1 MPSSVTLNSSF
12 LVASILLNKIANYVE
27 ICQRQLAI
35 FQNNFKPCHKSTSST
50 GKSLSAL
57 GLKVQNLVSSGPLLG
72 GDLEIGAMIA
82 SKKVAAVFFFTD
94 PLSSHPHEADIA
106 SLNRIC
112 CVHDVMFAN
121 NPSSAQSL
129 VFSLEY
135 SAFCSS
141 RPAGTVDV
149 VDSDIVQRYQCGQQ
163 KVIAKVVENSTNM
176 PSRIKHQ

>member
-1 MPSSVTLNSSF
+1 MLRFVKDHLSFFSTAELVT
-12 LVASILLNKIANYVE
+12 
-27 ICQRQLAI
+27 
-35 FQNNFKPCHKSTSST
+35 TSST
-50 GKSLSAL
+50 GKSLSVL
-57 GLKVQNLVSSGPLLG
+57 GLRVNTLVSSGPLG

-94 PLSSHPHEADIA
+94 PLSSHPHAADIT

-112 CVHDVMFAN
+112 CVHDVMFVN

-141 RPAGTVDV
+141 RLAGTVDV
-149 VDSDIVQRYQCGQQ
+149 VDSDIVQRYRCGQQ

-176 PSRIKHQ
+176 P